1 VFKAM
6 ILLTR
11 REDMTHDEFVDWW
24 LGSHHTL
31 ASRLPNLRKV
41 VFNVVDVDVSAEGID
56 GVSELWFDSQAHF
69 EAAYASDIGVAT
81 AADSMAHVSGRV
93 RLVVTENEARQTSES
108 VTA

>member
-24 LGSHHTL
+24 LGSHHAL
-31 ASRLPNLRKV
+31 ASRLPNLRKL
-41 VFNVVDVDVSAEGID
+41 VFNVVEGDVPAGGID

-69 EAAYASDIGVAT
+69 EAAYATDIGLAT

-93 RLVVTENEARQTSES
+93 RLFVTEHEA
-108 VTA
+108 